1 VLPNLIT
8 LLRIP
13 LLAIII
19 GMLYSATAGMRFVAA
34 GLIIVLIL
42 MDTLDGVVARAT
54 KQTSLLG
61 SILDI
66 AADRAVELILWVVAA
81 DLDLIPVIVPVIVIA
96 RGVFVDA
103 LRAVA
108 PAYGMAP
115 FDLVQSRLGRL
126 LVGSPWL
133 RAPYGLVKAI
143 AFFLLALGY
152 AFSAQS
158 TVAAVRSASTIAAVA
173 QVATWLA
180 VTLCL
185 VRGIPVFIEAP
196 RQLKARETR
205 AAQDAPATQSRYQLT
220 QEVINDGRQER

>member
-19 GMLYSATAGMRFVAA
+19 GMLYHPNPGTRFVAA
-34 GLIIVLIL
+34 GLIILLIF

-66 AADRAVELILWVVAA
+66 AADRAVELVLWVVAA
-81 DLDLIPVIVPVIVIA
+81 DLDLIPIVVPLIVIA

-103 LRAVA
+103 LRAMA

-115 FDLVQSRLGRL
+115 FDLVQSRLGKL

-133 RAPYGLVKAI
+133 RTPYGLVKAV
-143 AFFLLALGY
+143 AFFLLALQH
-152 AFSAQS
+152 AFAAQA
-158 TVAAVRSASTIAAVA
+158 TAPAASDIAIVA

-180 VTLCL
+180 VALCL
-185 VRGIPVFIEAP
+185 VRGIPVLIEAP
-196 RQLKARETR
+196 RQLKVRGSR
-205 AAQDAPATQSRYQLT
+205 PA
-220 QEVINDGRQER
+220 

>member
-1 VLPNLIT
+1 MLPNLIT

-19 GMLYSATAGMRFVAA
+19 RMLYSSAAGMRFVAA
-34 GLIIVLIL
+34 GLIVVLIF
-42 MDTLDGVVARAT
+42 MDTLDGMVARAT

-66 AADRAVELILWVVAA
+66 AADRAVELVLWVVAA
-81 DLDLIPVIVPVIVIA
+81 DLDLIPVIVPLIVIT

-115 FDLVQSRLGRL
+115 FDLVRSRLGKL

-152 AFSAQS
+152 AFAAQS
-158 TVAAVRSASTIAAVA
+158 TATARQAANSIAAIA
-173 QVATWLA
+173 QIATWLA
-180 VTLCL
+180 VALCL

-196 RQLKARETR
+196 RQLNARATR
-205 AAQDAPATQSRYQLT
+205 AAEDAPAK
-220 QEVINDGRQER
+220 

>member
-1 VLPNLIT
+1 MLPNLIT

-19 GMLYSATAGMRFVAA
+19 RMLYSAAAEMRFAAA

-42 MDTLDGVVARAT
+42 MDTLDGVVARAK

-66 AADRAVELILWVVAA
+66 AADRAVELVLWVVTA
-81 DLDLIPVIVPVIVIA
+81 DLDLIPVIVPLIVIT

-108 PAYGMAP
+108 PAYGRAP
-115 FDLVQSRLGRL
+115 FDLVQSRLGKL

-143 AFFLLALGY
+143 AFFSLALGY
-152 AFSAQS
+152 AFAAQTTVTAGQLASS
-158 TVAAVRSASTIAAVA
+158 TADVG

-180 VTLCL
+180 VALCL

-196 RQLKARETR
+196 RQLKAWGTR
-205 AAQDAPATQSRYQLT
+205 ATKDGPA
-220 QEVINDGRQER
+220 N

>member
-8 LLRIP
+8 LLRVP

-19 GMLYSATAGMRFVAA
+19 RMLYSDAGGVRFVAA

-66 AADRAVELILWVVAA
+66 AADRAVELVLWVVAA
-81 DLDLIPVIVPVIVIA
+81 DLDLVPVIVPLIVIA

-152 AFSAQS
+152 AF
-158 TVAAVRSASTIAAVA
+158 AAGTTAAAGQLASSIAVVA

-185 VRGIPVFIEAP
+185 ARGIPVFIEAP
-196 RQLKARETR
+196 RQLKAWGTP
-205 AAQDAPATQSRYQLT
+205 AA
-220 QEVINDGRQER
+220 EDGLAK

>member
-19 GMLYSATAGMRFVAA
+19 GMLYSASAGMRFVAA

-54 KQTSLLG
+54 EQTSLLG

-81 DLDLIPVIVPVIVIA
+81 DLDLIPVIVPLIVIT

-115 FDLVQSRLGRL
+115 FDLVQSRLGKL

-152 AFSAQS
+152 AFAAQS
-158 TVAAVRSASTIAAVA
+158 TVAAGQPASSIAAAA

-180 VTLCL
+180 VALCL
-185 VRGIPVFIEAP
+185 ARGIPVFIEAP
-196 RQLKARETR
+196 RQLTTRGTR
-205 AAQDAPATQSRYQLT
+205 AAEDGPAK
-220 QEVINDGRQER
+220 

>member
-1 VLPNLIT
+1 MLPNLIT

-19 GMLYSATAGMRFVAA
+19 GMLYSASAAMRFVAA

-81 DLDLIPVIVPVIVIA
+81 DLDLIPVIVPLIVIT

-115 FDLVQSRLGRL
+115 FDLVQSRLGKL

-133 RAPYGLVKAI
+133 RSPYGLVKAV

-152 AFSAQS
+152 AFAAQG
-158 TVAAVRSASTIAAVA
+158 TDAGRLASGIAAVA

-180 VTLCL
+180 VALCL
-185 VRGIPVFIEAP
+185 ARGIPVFIEAP
-196 RQLKARETR
+196 RQLTTRGAR
-205 AAQDAPATQSRYQLT
+205 AAEDGPAK
-220 QEVINDGRQER
+220 

>member
-1 VLPNLIT
+1 MLPNLIT

-13 LLAIII
+13 LLGIII
-19 GMLYSATAGMRFVAA
+19 RMLYSDASGLRFVAA

-66 AADRAVELILWVVAA
+66 AADRAVELVLWVVAA
-81 DLDLIPVIVPVIVIA
+81 DLDLVPIIVPLIVIA

-152 AFSAQS
+152 AF
-158 TVAAVRSASTIAAVA
+158 AAGTTTAAGQLASSIAVVA

-180 VTLCL
+180 VALCL
-185 VRGIPVFIEAP
+185 ARGIPVFIEAP
-196 RQLKARETR
+196 RQLKAWGTP
-205 AAQDAPATQSRYQLT
+205 AAEDGPAK
-220 QEVINDGRQER
+220 

>member
-1 VLPNLIT
+1 MLPNLIT

-13 LLAIII
+13 LLAIVI
-19 GMLYSATAGMRFVAA
+19 GMLYSSTAGMRFVAA

-61 SILDI
+61 SVLDI
-66 AADRAVELILWVVAA
+66 AADRAVELVLWVVAA
-81 DLDLIPVIVPVIVIA
+81 DPGLIPVIVPLIVIA

-108 PAYGMAP
+108 PAYGMGP
-115 FDLVQSRLGRL
+115 FDLVQSPLGRL

-133 RAPYGLVKAI
+133 RTPYGFVKAI

-152 AFSAQS
+152 GFAAQT
-158 TVAAVRSASTIAAVA
+158 TVTAGQLANGVAVAA

-180 VTLCL
+180 VALCL
-185 VRGIPVFIEAP
+185 ARGVPVFIEAP
-196 RQLKARETR
+196 RQLRARGTHAEEEG
-205 AAQDAPATQSRYQLT
+205 AA
-220 QEVINDGRQER
+220 E